1 MLSPHYLAGLSD
13 ELIEIYSQ
21 LEADILSDMARRIAR
36 LGKITELTVFQARV
50 LVEAGLLKPTIV
62 RVLKN
67 YDARIVKK
75 LTEIFTDAMI
85 KNARAD
91 NRIFQAE
98 TGRTLS
104 DSQAQ
109 IMSASI
115 EKVHYDLTRLTLT
128 TAEASNAQ
136 FIRLANRAY
145 MNVASGAFNY
155 TSAIKQ
161 ATDELAKEGLFAGSK
176 RRSLKD
182 FASL

>member
-1 MLSPHYLAGLSD
+1 VRLKSFFILLTAPRPPA
-13 ELIEIYSQ
+13 ESQ
-21 LEADILSDMARRIAR
+21 NTQKSA
-36 LGKITELTVFQARV
+36 
-50 LVEAGLLKPTIV
+50 
-62 RVLKN
+62 
-67 YDARIVKK
+67 
-75 LTEIFTDAMI
+75 
-85 KNARAD
+85 NARAD
-91 NRIFQAE
+91 NRIFFEE

-109 IMSASI
+109 VMLASVK
-115 EKVHYDLTRLTLT
+115 KVHSDLSRLTLT

-176 RRSLKD
+176 RRNLKD

>member
-1 MLSPHYLAGLSD
+1 MRLKSFFILLISSTESPNTQKS
-13 ELIEIYSQ
+13 
-21 LEADILSDMARRIAR
+21 
-36 LGKITELTVFQARV
+36 V
-50 LVEAGLLKPTIV
+50 
-62 RVLKN
+62 
-67 YDARIVKK
+67 
-75 LTEIFTDAMI
+75 
-85 KNARAD
+85 NARAD
-91 NRIFQAE
+91 NRIFFEE

-109 IMSASI
+109 VMLASVK
-115 EKVHYDLTRLTLT
+115 KVHSDLSRLTLT